1 MMSEVKW
8 KRLPLNA
15 NYAVAYAVKDC
26 DVDVVAA
33 YPITPQT
40 TVVEKISEFIAN
52 GELDAEMIHVE
63 SEHSALSAC
72 VGASAAG
79 ARVFTATAA
88 QGLELMHEILH
99 IASGLRLPIV
109 MTIAARALSAP
120 ISIWCDYSDV
130 MNTRDASWITFIASS
145 AQEAY
150 DTVIQAYKIAENP
163 EVLLPVMIAY
173 DGFIMS
179 HTYEPVLVA
188 EDPTPIREF
197 IPKRRDRIVLDPEKP
212 VTMGPIAMPE
222 WYYEIKYQQVVA
234 MKNAYR
240 VIREVEQ
247 EFAKR
252 FGRSYPLVE
261 TYRIED
267 AEIGI
272 LTYGAI
278 YGTLREA
285 VDIMRERGMK
295 VGAIKLRLWRPFPH
309 EELYN
314 AIKHLKLLIV
324 ADRQISYGAKIAGPV
339 AMEILSMLYYES
351 ERPEVMSVA
360 IGIGQRAVTEEDFI
374 KLAELGA
381 KWLSEKRIPKETIYW
396 GVRGVTYA

>member
-8 KRLPLNA
+8 KRIPLSG

-52 GELDAEMIHVE
+52 GELDAEMVHVE

-79 ARVFTATAA
+79 ARVFTATSA

-109 MTIAARALSAP
+109 MSIATRALSAP

-130 MNTRDASWITFIASS
+130 MNTRDASWVTFFVSN

-150 DTVIQAYKIAENP
+150 DTIIQAYRIAENP
-163 EVLLPVMIAY
+163 DVLLPVMVAY
-173 DGFIMS
+173 DGYIMS
-179 HTYEPVLVA
+179 HTYEAVLVA

-197 IPKRRDRIVLDPEKP
+197 VPKNRSRIVLDPEKP

-222 WYYEIKYQQVVA
+222 WYYEIKYQQVEA

-240 VIREVEQ
+240 VVKEVEQ

-252 FGRSYPLVE
+252 FGRSYPIVE

-267 AEIGI
+267 AEVGI
-272 LTYGAI
+272 LTYGAL

-285 VDIMRERGMK
+285 VDIMRGKGMK
-295 VGAIKLRLWRPFPH
+295 VGAIKLRLWRPFPY
-309 EELYN
+309 EEILN
-314 AIKHLKLLIV
+314 AVKHLKLLIV
-324 ADRQISYGAKIAGPV
+324 ADRAISYGARIAGP
-339 AMEILSMLYYES
+339 AALEIMSLLYGES
-351 ERPEVMSVA
+351 EKPEVMSVA
-360 IGIGQRAVTEEDFI
+360 IGIGQRTVTEEDFEQI
-374 KLAELGA
+374 AKLGM
-381 KWLSEKRIPKETIYW
+381 KWFEEKRIPRETIYW